1 MKTLDIKN
9 IPSKL
14 VDIFEKGKEL
24 GATDFQL
31 IANYIPRY
39 GIAKKY
45 AVIPGM
51 HRLTTDDVVEII
63 ELTSDEKNWRDIMAE
78 YSTFEYSF
86 AIKNYG
92 LYRVSVA
99 ESLEG
104 LGMAIRILSYEL
116 PSIEMVRLPKEV
128 VDFMKDARSGA
139 IIHTGGTT
147 SGKSTS
153 IAAEIGFLSDLHNVV
168 ILTFENPVEYRF
180 LYRKAT
186 VKQFNM
192 PTQVKNFQH
201 ALKIALRSDP
211 SIILFGEV
219 RSEDEIISLLDMAA
233 RGHLVFSTLHTK
245 SVSATFSLLN
255 QFGSKELLGLFSS
268 QIVAIISQFLY
279 RSKAKKFLP
288 IYDILVPNKPIR
300 TMIADGNFNDIERI
314 RQEGKIQGGFSIT
327 FTQCAK
333 QYLINRE
340 IDEEEFNYI
349 RLRAME

>member
-1 MKTLDIKN
+1 MKTLEIKDV
-9 IPSKL
+9 PSRL
-14 VDIFEKGKEL
+14 VDVFEKGKEL
-24 GATDFQL
+24 GATDFQI

-39 GIAKKY
+39 GIAKRY
-45 AVIPGM
+45 AIIPGM
-51 HRLTTDDVVEII
+51 HRVSLADVEEII
-63 ELTSDEKNWRDIMAE
+63 NITAEQSNWRDIMAE
-78 YSTFEYSF
+78 YSTYEYSF

-186 VKQFNM
+186 VRQFNM

-245 SVSATFSLLN
+245 SVNETFALLN

-268 QIVAIISQFLY
+268 QIIALISQFLY

-300 TMIADGNFNDIERI
+300 TMIADGNFNDIDRI
-314 RQEGKIQGGFSIT
+314 RQEGKIQGGFSMT

>member
-1 MKTLDIKN
+1 MKTLEIKDI
-9 IPSKL
+9 PERL
-14 VDIFEKGKEL
+14 LTIFEEGKKL
-24 GATDFQL
+24 GATDFQI
-31 IANYIPRY
+31 IANHIPRY
-39 GIAKKY
+39 GIAKRY
-45 AVIPGM
+45 SVIPGM
-51 HRLTTDDVVEII
+51 HRISTKDVEEII
-63 ELTSDEKNWRDIMAE
+63 NITAETRECRKAMEE

-104 LGMAIRILSYEL
+104 LGLAIRILSYEL
-116 PSIEMVRLPKEV
+116 PTIEMVRLPKEV
-128 VDFMKDARSGA
+128 LEYIKEARSGVVV
-139 IIHTGGTT
+139 HTGGTT

-153 IAAEIGFLSDLHNVV
+153 IAAEIGFLSDYHNVV
-168 ILTFENPVEYRF
+168 VLTFENPVEYRF
-180 LYRKAT
+180 LYRKSI
-186 VKQFNM
+186 VRQFNM
-192 PTQVKNFQH
+192 PGQVKSFQH

-279 RSKAKKFLP
+279 RSKAKKLLP

-314 RQEGKIQGGFSIT
+314 RQEGKIQGGFSMT

-333 QYLINRE
+333 LYLQQRE

-349 RLRAME
+349 KLRAME